1 MISTAD
7 IARRFRVRD
16 SIIKSWIREGVIP
29 QGIWSN
35 GRRYWSSNDINA
47 LIAGCPVTLPHEA
60 KSTIKEFT
68 CRPYAL
74 SYASNNIAIVVTL
87 VTR

>member
-7 IARRFRVRD
+7 ITRRFRVRD
-16 SIIKSWIREGVIP
+16 SVIKSWIREGVIP
-29 QGIWSN
+29 RGIWSN

-47 LIAGCPVTLPHEA
+47 LIAGCPVTLSHEA

-74 SYASNNIAIVVTL
+74 NYPLSKIAVAVTIL
-87 VTR
+87 SC